1 MLKFIKNNKLLLAT
15 VIVLII
21 ISISIYFII
30 KKTSDGFVLQ
40 DDIDW
45 CKTAQTRYKVN
56 PNVDFGIMKY
66 NDDLINMWNTLDCNN
81 LINMTLQPM
90 PLQPPQTYPTHNYVR
105 GRYFRIEKD
114 TTAVNDSKLL
124 TDTSPNYNKT
134 KAKFLN
140 IGGVLIYDNNGKLI
154 NTNPTGGHL
163 LDNNIN
169 IDTSP
174 NDRADT
180 VNNCLKIVQY
190 NKNRTLADATR
201 IMPQTDGTLT
211 LYNYLNSMY
220 ANITYSSNTLNTY
233 WEYDFGSDVNIAG
246 FEILPR
252 SDRGAIT
259 SNFLKVKVFADAD
272 TGKTTPLNISDTFN
286 MFPYITRYDTS
297 IPSTFVDTPK
307 ENVSYFYIKPLVQLS
322 ELQPQPPTT
331 NTIEPTTST
340 MDPTTQSTMP
350 TTQSTMP
357 TTTIPTTTMPT
368 TTMPTSTM
376 PTTTIPTTTMPTTTM
391 PTTTMPISTMP
402 TTQSTMSSTTKQSS
416 ISTMPTSNVPQIT
429 TTQLVNVLNNG
440 YGSYLDTDMI
450 TSDGIS
456 MRNAYKGPS
465 TNIVQTDFS
474 GTSNIYAPYL
484 YYNKGI
490 NEQFSGSTHDTGQ
503 YNYKIYK

>member
-1 MLKFIKNNKLLLAT
+1 
-15 VIVLII
+15 
-21 ISISIYFII
+21 
-30 KKTSDGFVLQ
+30 
-40 DDIDW
+40 
-45 CKTAQTRYKVN
+45 
-56 PNVDFGIMKY
+56 MKY

-90 PLQPPQTYPTHNYVR
+90 PLQPQQTYPTNNYVK

-114 TTAVNDSKLL
+114 TTAANDSKLL

-140 IGGVLIYDNNGKLI
+140 IGGVLIYDNNGNLI
-154 NTNPTGGHL
+154 NTNPIGGHL

-190 NKNRTLADATR
+190 NIERTLADATR

-252 SDRGAIT
+252 SENGAIC

-331 NTIEPTTST
+331 NTIEPTTQST
-340 MDPTTQSTMP
+340 MPTTQSTMP

-357 TTTIPTTTMPT
+357 TTQ
-368 TTMPTSTM
+368 
-376 PTTTIPTTTMPTTTM
+376 
-391 PTTTMPISTMP
+391 STMP
-402 TTQSTMSSTTKQSS
+402 TTQSTMLITQSTMPTTQSTMPTTQS
-416 ISTMPTSNVPQIT
+416 TMPTTQSTMPTTQSTMPTTQTTMPTSNVPQIT